1 MAIHDAGMFTVKK
14 TNRLKILQDVIDRN
28 LRPGQA
34 AEMLSITPRHCSR
47 LLKRYR
53 QLGPLGM
60 NNHSRGRV
68 GNRLL
73 PTSLIDQALCIIREH
88 YRDFG
93 PTLALENLEE
103 VHGLVLGKETIRRLM
118 IKAGIWIPCRQRA
131 PKIHQPRYRRP
142 CTGALI
148 QIDGCD
154 HHCIQE
160 QFKKKLRERL
170 ENPRV
175 PASQLHGRKDQYKIK
190 LRGAG
195 YRLVYSVEDE
205 IITVTVIGVGKREND
220 AVYKVTRHRS

>member
-1 MAIHDAGMFTVKK
+1 MAIHDAGMFTVKGI
-14 TNRLKILQDVIDRN
+14 NRLKILQDAIDRN
-28 LRPGQA
+28 LHPGQA
-34 AEMLSITPRHCSR
+34 AEMLGITPRHCRR

-68 GNRLL
+68 GNHLL

-103 VHGLVLGKETIRRLM
+103 VHG
-118 IKAGIWIPCRQRA
+118 
-131 PKIHQPRYRRP
+131 
-142 CTGALI
+142 
-148 QIDGCD
+148 
-154 HHCIQE
+154 
-160 QFKKKLRERL
+160 LRERL